1 MKNTFFSN
9 FVILI
14 KGMCM
19 GIADIV
25 PGVSG
30 GTIAIITGVYEELLK
45 TINKFDFKILKEFRN
60 GKAKTIWET
69 YNLNFLS
76 FLGFGILLS
85 IVILSHF
92 ILILL
97 NEYPIALWSLFFG
110 LISSSIIFLFK
121 TTSKLNFKNSKYL
134 IPSQLYFLIIGGFIA
149 LYIQTLSSSSSI
161 EVNSLYLFFCGMISI
176 TAMLLPGISGAYILV
191 LLGAYETM
199 LITLKEVSKLNSEYF
214 MNFISF
220 ALGALLSIK
229 LFSKLLTWSY
239 KNYKNNTLFCLI
251 GFMIG
256 SLPTLWPWKKNSDS
270 SFFLD
275 RLYIPE
281 NYFNNSEFN
290 EGILFFIIGI
300 ILVLLL
306 EFISNKN
313 EKKK

>member
-45 TINKFDFKILKEFRN
+45 TINKFDFKILKEFGN

-69 YNLNFLS
+69 YNLNFLF

-85 IVILSHF
+85 IIILSHF

-97 NEYPIALWSLFFG
+97 NEYPIALWSLFLG

-121 TTSKLNFKNSKYL
+121 TTSKLNFTNSRYL

-149 LYIQTLSSSSSI
+149 LYIQTLSSSSV

-176 TAMLLPGISGAYILV
+176 TAMLLPGVSGAYILV

-239 KNYKNNTLFCLI
+239 ENYKDNTLFCLI

-256 SLPTLWPWKKNSDS
+256 SLPTLWPWKKNNDS

-281 NYFNNSEFN
+281 NYFNNYEFN

>member
-69 YNLNFLS
+69 YNLNFLF

-97 NEYPIALWSLFFG
+97 NEYPIALWSLF
-110 LISSSIIFLFK
+110 
-121 TTSKLNFKNSKYL
+121 
-134 IPSQLYFLIIGGFIA
+134 
-149 LYIQTLSSSSSI
+149 
-161 EVNSLYLFFCGMISI
+161 
-176 TAMLLPGISGAYILV
+176 
-191 LLGAYETM
+191 
-199 LITLKEVSKLNSEYF
+199 
-214 MNFISF
+214 
-220 ALGALLSIK
+220 
-229 LFSKLLTWSY
+229 
-239 KNYKNNTLFCLI
+239 
-251 GFMIG
+251 
-256 SLPTLWPWKKNSDS
+256 
-270 SFFLD
+270 LD
-275 RLYIPE
+275 
-281 NYFNNSEFN
+281 
-290 EGILFFIIGI
+290 
-300 ILVLLL
+300 
-306 EFISNKN
+306 
-313 EKKK
+313 

>member
-45 TINKFDFKILKEFRN
+45 TINKFDFKILKEFGN

-97 NEYPIALWSLFFG
+97 NEYPIALWSLFLG

-229 LFSKLLTWSY
+229 LFSKLLTWAY

>member
-45 TINKFDFKILKEFRN
+45 TINKFDFKILKELRK
-60 GKAKTIWET
+60 GKVKTVWEF
-69 YNLNFLS
+69 YNLNFLFS
-76 FLGFGILLS
+76 LGFGILLS
-85 IVILSHF
+85 IVILSHY

-121 TTSKLNFKNSKYL
+121 TTSKLNFTNSKYL
-134 IPSQLYFLIIGGFIA
+134 IPSQLYFLIIGIFMA
-149 LYIQTLSSSSSI
+149 LYIQTLSSGNI
-161 EVNSLYLFFCGMISI
+161 EVNSLYLFFCGMVSI

-199 LITLKEVSKLNSEYF
+199 LITLKEVSKMNSDYF
-214 MNFISF
+214 INFISF

-239 KNYKNNTLFCLI
+239 KNYKDNTLFCLI

-256 SLPTLWPWKKNSDS
+256 SLPTLWPWKKNNDS

-290 EGILFFIIGI
+290 QGILFFIIGTTFVL
-300 ILVLLL
+300 ILEL
-306 EFISNKN
+306 ISNKN
-313 EKKK
+313 EKKE

>member
-1 MKNTFFSN
+1 
-9 FVILI
+9 
-14 KGMCM
+14 
-19 GIADIV
+19 
-25 PGVSG
+25 
-30 GTIAIITGVYEELLK
+30 LLK

-97 NEYPIALWSLFFG
+97 NEYPIALWSLFLG

-239 KNYKNNTLFCLI
+239 NNYKNNTLFCLI

>member
-97 NEYPIALWSLFFG
+97 NEYPIALWSLFLG

-176 TAMLLPGISGAYILV
+176 TAMLLPGVSGAYILV

-220 ALGALLSIK
+220 SLGALLSIK

-239 KNYKNNTLFCLI
+239 NNYKNNTLFCLI